1 MATGVCDAG
10 LGTWERKLSP
20 KRRLKIHPGLC
31 KAYILRRSEEVAFQG
46 SQAWLYR
53 IRGDISTGH
62 GILLNPAETMN
73 AVEELVGIHRH
84 QVAPGSGWIAVKLDM
99 IPISY

>member
-1 MATGVCDAG
+1 
-10 LGTWERKLSP
+10 LGKKALAQEKI
-20 KRRLKIHPGLC
+20 KIHPGLC

-73 AVEELVGIHRH
+73 AVEELVDIHRH
-84 QVAPGSGWIAVKLDM
+84 QVAPGSGWFAVKLDM